1 MPDDR
6 VFLDTNIWI
15 YLFAASQDR
24 EDQRKTEAA
33 RQLLLDYPDI
43 TVSAQVLNEL
53 ANVWQKKYHVEPAQI
68 EMRLRRILEIA
79 VVRFMDESL
88 TFAALTLAQKYRFAF
103 YDSLILASALDAAC
117 NILFTEDMQHGQWI
131 EDRLQLI
138 NPFQPV

>member
-24 EDQRKTEAA
+24 EEQRKTEAA

-79 VVRFMDESL
+79 AVRFMDESL
-88 TFAALTLAQKYRFAF
+88 TFAALTLAQNT
-103 YDSLILASALDAAC
+103 DSLFMTA
-117 NILFTEDMQHGQWI
+117 
-131 EDRLQLI
+131 
-138 NPFQPV
+138 